1 MDKLCDIITNLSLQN
16 FRLRNRTMRKS
27 ISLKESI
34 SAAMD
39 LNFKLY
45 KYSTRGKGGE
55 YIDQSFYKN
64 LKSYHI
70 GITKYQNRL
79 SRNKLKIY
87 EKSKS
92 YQEVIIK

>member
-1 MDKLCDIITNLSLQN
+1 MKRSPRKLFQVTELDDIRLLTQVSALNSDLIHEFIKNNRMDKLCDIITNLSLQN

-55 YIDQSFYKN
+55 YID
-64 LKSYHI
+64 
-70 GITKYQNRL
+70 
-79 SRNKLKIY
+79 
-87 EKSKS
+87 
-92 YQEVIIK
+92 